1 MDFQV
6 GDRVSLIDEAGT
18 LIVIAIEGIK
28 LTVVDEFGFERT
40 CSQAEV
46 VIINEKQFENIEID
60 PYQEEVQSKINRP
73 KRKQKQKH
81 VPVIDLHMENLIDS
95 HKHMS
100 NHEIVLFQTGHFKSK
115 LDNLI
120 KNGVKE
126 LIVVH
131 GIGTGKLKYEV
142 RFILNGYPHIEYMDD
157 HYASYGVGATRIFV
171 H

>member
-1 MDFQV
+1 MSFQT
-6 GDRVSLIDEAGT
+6 GDRVSFIDEAGVY
-18 LIVIAIEGIK
+18 IVIAVDGIK

-46 VIINEKQFENIEID
+46 VLVDKKQFDKIEVD
-60 PYQEEVQSKINRP
+60 PYQEEIQSKIVRP
-73 KRKQKQKH
+73 TRKKKH
-81 VPVIDLHMENLIDS
+81 IPIIDLHMENLIDS

-100 NHEIVLFQTGHFKSK
+100 NHEIVMFQIDYFTSK
-115 LDNLI
+115 LNGLI

-126 LIVVH
+126 LVVVH
-131 GIGTGKLKYEV
+131 GIGTGKLKSEV
-142 RFILNGYPHIEYMDD
+142 RFVLNGYPKLEFMDD